1 MTKTTTQATTPMW
14 AAYDDMAVWGTGPT
28 AEAAIADATQ
38 WVNPEDAART
48 RKGCRTAVMSAALQG
63 QVERG
68 GSASGHA
75 LLFDGTLGTVW
86 ERADEVAEVAEI
98 GGAE

>member
-14 AAYDDMAVWGTGPT
+14 AAYDDCAVWGTGPT
-28 AEAAIADATQ
+28 AAAAIADAAQ
-38 WVNPEDAART
+38 WVNPEDAARLQASL
-48 RKGCRTAVMSAALQG
+48 KTAVMTAALQD
-63 QVERG
+63 QVECG
-68 GSASGHA
+68 GSASGHDLMA
-75 LLFDGTLGTVW
+75 DGTLGTVW